1 MMSAYASMAMP
12 MCGSVSQ
19 TCLTTSRSQP
29 WSTTRQVTGAVPNLA
44 STCHLERLH
53 VSADEHDIPQDMDV
67 RMPVA
72 TAQCSLPKHLGN

>member
-1 MMSAYASMAMP
+1 MMSACASMAMP

-29 WSTTRQVTGAVPNLA
+29 WSTTRQVTGAVPHVA
-44 STCHLERLH
+44 CTCHLERLH
-53 VSADEHDIPQDMDV
+53 VGPGEHETPQDMDV

-72 TAQCSLPKHLGN
+72 VARCSLPKHLGD